1 VTYGSNPS
9 QTVVSAHQKS
19 VDKYFEATAKG
30 WDEIYELDT
39 LYARIHQERGRIVLS
54 MAGSVALPAES
65 RVLEI
70 GCGAGLA
77 TVALAERG
85 YAVEAVDTVRDMLLT
100 TVARATRAGIAD
112 RIRVIQASADH
123 LPYGNDQFSLVLAI
137 GVLPWLGCIRTALME
152 FIRVTKPGG
161 YLIVNVD
168 NSWRLHELLDPR
180 LHPVH
185 RRLRHYLHN
194 VLRLPVK
201 VPPTQRCSARQF
213 NRLIGELQCT
223 KVDEKM
229 LGFGPFSFLGR
240 PFLSEILN
248 IKVNKFLQRC
258 ADRQL
263 PIIRSTAAQYIT
275 LLRKRTGT
283 GQ

>member
-1 VTYGSNPS
+1 
-9 QTVVSAHQKS
+9 VVSAHQKS

-100 TVARATRAGIAD
+100 TMARATRAAVAD

-123 LPYGNDQFSLVLAI
+123 LPYANDQFSLVLAI
-137 GVLPWLGCIRTALME
+137 GVLPWLGCIRKALME

-161 YLIVNVD
+161 CLIVNVD
-168 NSWRLHELLDPR
+168 NLWRLHELLDPR

-275 LLRKRTGT
+275 LLRKGT
-283 GQ
+283 GAGQ